1 MHITNLPRYS
11 QGFYIVKLDIKVVKN
26 MDNKAFA
33 ERIAALRINKG
44 VSAREMSQTLDLSDG
59 YINNIENCVNYP
71 SMKVF
76 FLICDYFEIS
86 PKEFFDTEC
95 IDPKSTNELLD
106 VVKGLSSE
114 QQSHIIA
121 LAKALKK

>member
-1 MHITNLPRYS
+1 
-11 QGFYIVKLDIKVVKN
+11 
-26 MDNKAFA
+26 MDKKQFA
-33 ERIAALRINKG
+33 ERVASLRIKKG
-44 VSAREMSQTLDLSDG
+44 VSAREMSQTLELSDG

-76 FLICDYFEIS
+76 FLICDYFEIT
-86 PKEFFDTEC
+86 PQEFFDTDC
-95 IDPKSTNELLD
+95 NDPKSTNELLAAI
-106 VVKGLSSE
+106 KGLSPE